1 MTHEQQEQQKQEEE
15 KLVHPIRS
23 IVVESRINR
32 MGKGRKTFYATIPAH
47 LSQQPLFI
55 KAFEEGEMVDMDF
68 DTDAQTITIRKRRQD
83 DDTTSVITS
92 KSNKKQNKKENA

>member
-1 MTHEQQEQQKQEEE
+1 MTHEQQEQKQEEE

-47 LSQQPLFI
+47 LSQQPLFT

-68 DTDAQTITIRKRRQD
+68 DADAQTITIRKRREDD
-83 DDTTSVITS
+83 DDTNVITS
-92 KSNKKQNKKENA
+92 KSKRKNNNNKENA